1 MQRGA
6 RLVLAGWFAVSM
18 TVAQSCMTPPANT
31 MPPAAQG
38 ASPIGS
44 DPHGSAS
51 AVDPP
56 DPVAETHIDTTGYS
70 PDQSES
76 RALTDY
82 LTQHRLPLVGAQVLN
97 GPDGKRAIVLYGF
110 VGSEFGRSDAATK
123 ARRFTDDS
131 SIAVDNRI
139 KVRPEILRSKLN
151 PNPDSAPPVDA
162 AANPLPEGSSPDS
175 SSASSSSPDGSSPDA
190 SYPGVNSYV
199 QQQNNAMNQSPAGQ
213 MPTTSMGSMMPL
225 IMMLGI
231 LSAGMASGGSS
242 FNIGPGMG
250 GSPFGYS
257 PSNPYSGYPSG
268 APPYGSSPYGGGSGY
283 GSSGY
288 GSSGSGSS
296 GYGSSGYGSPPYGTS
311 PYGSSPYNG
320 PGAGP
325 PPYP

>member
-1 MQRGA
+1 MMRRGA
-6 RLVLAGWFAVSM
+6 QLVLAGWFAVSM
-18 TVAQSCMTPPANT
+18 TIAQSCMTPAANT
-31 MPPAAQG
+31 LPPASQG
-38 ASPIGS
+38 ASPVGS
-44 DPHGSAS
+44 DPGGPAS

-56 DPVAETHIDTTGYS
+56 GPVAETHIDTTGYS
-70 PDQSES
+70 PDQAES

-131 SIAVDNRI
+131 TIAVDNRI
-139 KVRPEILRSKLN
+139 KVRPEILGSKTN
-151 PNPDSAPPVDA
+151 PSPDSAPPIDPS
-162 AANPLPEGSSPDS
+162 ANPLPDGSSPDS
-175 SSASSSSPDGSSPDA
+175 SSPDA

-231 LSAGMASGGSS
+231 LSMGMASGGSS
-242 FNIGPGMG
+242 FNVGPGMG

-268 APPYGSSPYGGGSGY
+268 APNGSSPYGRGPSY
-283 GSSGY
+283 GSS
-288 GSSGSGSS
+288 
-296 GYGSSGYGSPPYGTS
+296 PYGTS

-320 PGAGP
+320 PGAS